1 MSVLVDGIFKVKAG
15 DKLVRERLYRQRAR
29 KGSAYLHTRL
39 KKVDP
44 AAAKKIHPN
53 DAKRI
58 IRALEVFEITGK
70 PISVLQTQRNG
81 LSADHDVR
89 IFCLNMDRNELYRRI
104 DSRVDAM
111 FEAGLVNEV
120 KKLIKSGLSKT
131 SCTAL
136 GIKEVK
142 GSLEGLY
149 NLEEAKRLLKLNT
162 RHYAKRQLTW
172 FRKDKRIR
180 WLEIKPGEKPSLVA
194 DKIMSEL

>member
-1 MSVLVDGIFKVKAG
+1 
-15 DKLVRERLYRQRAR
+15 
-29 KGSAYLHTRL
+29 
-39 KKVDP
+39 
-44 AAAKKIHPN
+44 
-53 DAKRI
+53 
-58 IRALEVFEITGK
+58 
-70 PISVLQTQRNG
+70 
-81 LSADHDVR
+81 
-89 IFCLNMDRNELYRRI
+89 
-104 DSRVDAM
+104 M